1 MVICTQSSTI
11 IMKNQQN
18 HSINKKRFSFF
29 LYCSPAIAFQ
39 SVYKIRKQ
47 NSNKYTQ
54 ILILKRVCM

>member
-11 IMKNQQN
+11 IMKQQN